1 MEISDFVK
9 TSHNCLTNFEISH
22 VRESEGYKDAV
33 YDKEGDDGTLGTYYV
48 TVPANDGALYFSAE
62 TYYQDIVPTECTT
75 GSYQGYSLTS
85 PVIDITLYE
94 DGSSTNTAYKLY
106 ADQFNY
112 PLLITSY
119 SAGVVWTVTV

>member
-22 VRESEGYKDAV
+22 VRTSEGYTDAIF
-33 YDKEGDDGTLGTYYV
+33 DKEGDDGTLANYYV

-62 TYYQDIVPTECTT
+62 TYFQDLVPNECTSGT
-75 GSYQGYSLTS
+75 YQGYSLTN

-106 ADQFNY
+106 AD
-112 PLLITSY
+112 
-119 SAGVVWTVTV
+119 